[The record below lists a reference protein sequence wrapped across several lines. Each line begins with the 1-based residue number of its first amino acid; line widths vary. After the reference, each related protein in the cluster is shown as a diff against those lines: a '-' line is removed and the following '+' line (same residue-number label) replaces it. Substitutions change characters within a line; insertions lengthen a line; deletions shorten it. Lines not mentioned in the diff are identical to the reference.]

1 MRGHERGVAPDAPP
15 PRSTGWRPRYPAR
28 IPCGMVAGM
37 DSMARQWDELARLN
51 ARYSIIS
58 TPDFES
64 GESSSLEA
72 FWASGRED
80 LDRILSM
87 LSLGITSRLTA
98 VEIGCGIGRMT
109 HALAAR
115 VVALDVSPEM
125 ITRARALGAE
135 LTNVEFMVGSGSDL
149 AGVAEAS
156 ADLVLAWFVLQHI
169 PRPRVVLS
177 YVNEAGRVLRP
188 SGTAFLH
195 MRTSRGAFDHAL
207 RWLERQLFYALPLP
221 LRRALSA
228 RGDAHQDREFAAR
241 FRVWRG
247 CAVRRRDVERVARA
261 SGLELVTAQPAGDGF
276 TVFRMAKQAG
286 ISAAAAR

>member
-1 MRGHERGVAPDAPP
+1 
-15 PRSTGWRPRYPAR
+15 
-28 IPCGMVAGM
+28 MVARM

-72 FWASGRED
+72 FWASGREE

-87 LSLGITSRLTA
+87 LSLGDVSRLTA

-109 HALAAR
+109 RALAARFAR

-125 ITRARALGAE
+125 IYRARSLGAE

-169 PRPRVVLS
+169 PRPRGVLS
-177 YVNEAGRVLRP
+177 YVSEAGRVLRP
-188 SGTAFLH
+188 AGTAFLH
-195 MRTSRGAFDHAL
+195 MRTSRGAFDHAR
-207 RWLERQLFYALPLP
+207 RWLERKLFYALPLP

-228 RGDAHQDREFAAR
+228 RGDAHQDREFAVR

-247 CAVRRRDVERVARA
+247 CCVRPRDVERAARA
-261 SGLELVTAQPAGDGF
+261 SGLEMVTAQPAGDGF
-276 TVFRMAKQAG
+276 TVFRMAKRAA